1 MIHQPIDKCA
11 LKIIAI
17 VLVSALILSF
27 LSCKTSKHITTSVV
41 TVDSSYLKEKIDSV
55 HVLLEE
61 KSRLESTIKE
71 LQYAGVVFDSSK
83 CPPSQFV
90 IDKNCNVDSILRIL
104 DEYKNTVKIYADGTI
119 EAQGKLKSA
128 YYTKNKLTQTISE
141 LTNTIDS
148 LRKMKQTKS
157 IAYKTTI
164 ATVDK
169 EVKRS
174 FFSQWW
180 MWLIVFVAGC
190 YIDRRSLSKIKL
202 FKLKK

>member
-27 LSCKTSKHITTSVV
+27 LSCKTSKHITTSVA
-41 TVDSSYLKEKIDSV
+41 TVDSSVLKEKIDSL
-55 HVLLEE
+55 HLLITELY
-61 KSRLESTIKE
+61 RLQSEIKE
-71 LQYAGVVFDSSK
+71 LQYAGVVFDSSQ
-83 CPPSQFV
+83 CPPTQFV
-90 IDKNCNVDSILRIL
+90 IDKNCNVDSIMRIL
-104 DEYKNTVKIYADGTI
+104 DSYRNRVKILADGTI
-119 EAQGKLKSA
+119 EAEGKLKSA
-128 YYTKNKLTQTISE
+128 FYTKDKLTRTIAE
-141 LTNTIDS
+141 LQRTIDS
-148 LRKMKQTKS
+148 LHNVKQAEK
-157 IAYKTTI
+157 IDYKQKI
-164 ATVDK
+164 VTVYR

-190 YIDRRSLSKIKL
+190 YIDRIGLSKIKL